1 MCCVAIWIWIS
12 GLTYWNL
19 NSSSKIFVQQWL
31 LGLTL
36 VYCSQEVKWCT
47 FQKDLSYYYSYTKA
61 YLYLQSLV
69 MYGNIFNMTEIEVAE
84 RYGKFSDSKNLN
96 MP

>member
-1 MCCVAIWIWIS
+1 
-12 GLTYWNL
+12 
-19 NSSSKIFVQQWL
+19 
-31 LGLTL
+31 
-36 VYCSQEVKWCT
+36 
-47 FQKDLSYYYSYTKA
+47 
-61 YLYLQSLV
+61 